1 MATMETTGRPL
12 SGAVATAD
20 TTSAAAAATVA
31 DPAPLGL
38 AAFGITTMVLSAVNV
53 GWVGAINEPVVLGLA
68 AAYGGT
74 TQLLAGMWAFKR
86 GNTFAATAFSSYGA
100 FWLSF
105 WLIVQFFAPMI
116 AANTAKSPAM
126 VGASAATIAAATTEH
141 LNVILGLYLFM
152 WGIFTAYMLIA
163 SLAGAKAVQ
172 VVFFLLTL
180 TFFALAIGK
189 WNDSTNWQHI
199 GGFLGILTAVSAL
212 YTSFADVVNA
222 NFKRTVLPTGAP

>member
-1 MATMETTGRPL
+1 MATMETTGRPM
-12 SGAVATAD
+12 SGAVPVTAEAAPV
-20 TTSAAAAATVA
+20 AAAQVA

-38 AAFGITTMVLSAVNV
+38 AAFALTTMVLSAINA
-53 GWVGAINEPVVLGLA
+53 GWVGAVNEPIVLGLA
-68 AAYGGT
+68 VAYGGT
-74 TQLLAGMWAFKR
+74 AQLLAGMWAFKR

-105 WLIVQFFAPMI
+105 WLIVQYFVPMVI
-116 AANTAKSPAM
+116 ANTAKALGP
-126 VGASAATIAAATTEH
+126 GATTAQITAAAGEH

-152 WGIFTAYMLIA
+152 WGVFTAYMLVA

-172 VVFFLLTL
+172 VVFLLLTL

-189 WNDSTNWQHI
+189 WNASDSWTHI
-199 GGFLGILTAVSAL
+199 GGFIGILTACAAF

>member
-12 SGAVATAD
+12 SGAVPMTAD
-20 TTSAAAAATVA
+20 TSSAAAATVA

-38 AAFGITTMVLSAVNV
+38 AAFGITTMMLSAINA
-53 GWVGAINEPVVLGLA
+53 GWIGAINEPIVLGLA

-74 TQLLAGMWAFKR
+74 AQLLAGMWAFKR
-86 GNTFAATAFSSYGA
+86 GNTFAATAFTSYGA

-105 WLIVQFFAPMI
+105 WLIVQFFAPLV
-116 AANTAKSPAM
+116 AASTAKAM
-126 VGASAATIAAATTEH
+126 VGAPAATIAAATTEH

-189 WNDSTNWQHI
+189 WNDSSSWQHI
-199 GGFLGILTAVSAL
+199 GGFLGVLTAVSAL
-212 YTSFADVVNA
+212 YTSFADVANA
-222 NFKRTVLPTGAP
+222 TFKRTVLPTGAP